1 MGENENVGTPLDLR
15 EQLAAAFAADNADAG
30 AGGDPAEG
38 MSSAAAE
45 GEQALPADGTPVSE
59 AGVEAADSAPA
70 PEQNA
75 PVQGSAPE
83 ASVGGMDQAALAMQM
98 ADRATQA
105 LRQMQEENA
114 RLRAVVEQQNQLAR
128 DTAQAVVEDRT
139 PKQPQMPVFDTS
151 GWAYMD
157 DTARQKASA
166 DFTAA
171 MAEYMRSQ
179 MEGEIAPIKASF
191 EEQREAAAKA
201 AAIGALGNNE
211 KMAGF
216 SDALPQIERILSRTP
231 SLAAEKNPELRYALG
246 YLLKRGYDAVN
257 AVPAQRSAAD
267 VAKDAMAN
275 PEVMRIIE
283 AERARAVAER
293 NANAVPQSASTGTS
307 NAPAAP
313 QIKPQNLGEAR
324 DLLRRSF
331 GL

>member
-15 EQLAAAFAADNADAG
+15 EQLAAAFSADDVDAG
-30 AGGDPAEG
+30 GGAPAEG
-38 MSSAAAE
+38 MSSAVAE
-45 GEQALPADGTPVSE
+45 GEQVQPADNTPVSD
-59 AGVEAADSAPA
+59 AGAVAAEAAPATEQNAPMQDSAPA
-70 PEQNA
+70 A
-75 PVQGSAPE
+75 P
-83 ASVGGMDQAALAMQM
+83 SVGVDQAALAMQM

-114 RLRAVVEQQNQLAR
+114 RLRAAMEQQNRLAQESV
-128 DTAQAVVEDRT
+128 QAVVEEST
-139 PKQPQMPVFDTS
+139 PKQPQMPVFDAS
-151 GWAYMD
+151 GWSYMD
-157 DTARQKASA
+157 DEARQKASA
-166 DFTAA
+166 EFTAA
-171 MAEYMRSQ
+171 MAEYVRSQ

-211 KMAGF
+211 KFAGF
-216 SDALPQIERILSRTP
+216 NEAVPQIEHILAKTP

-246 YLLKRGYDAVN
+246 YLLKRGYDSIN
-257 AVPAQRSAAD
+257 APAQRSAAD
-267 VAKDAMAN
+267 MAKDAMAN

-283 AERARAVAER
+283 AERARATAER

-307 NAPAAP
+307 NAPATP
-313 QIKPQNLGEAR
+313 QVKPQSLGEAR